1 MINEILAH
9 GAATPDFVELY
20 NHSLVSV
27 DISGCFLSDERNTNK
42 FVIPAG
48 TVLQARGF
56 IAFSETNLGF
66 SLSAAGETVYF
77 LNSNGTRVVD
87 ALRFAPMAQE
97 HSWGRYPDGAPQ
109 FFALGQGGT
118 PGATMICA
126 PRRR

>member
-9 GAATPDFVELY
+9 GDAVADFVELY

-48 TVLQARGF
+48 TVLQPRGF
-56 IAFSETNLGF
+56 VAFSETNLGF
-66 SLSAAGETVYF
+66 SLSAAGETVLLREF
-77 LNSNGTRVVD
+77 EQD
-87 ALRFAPMAQE
+87 ARGRCVCGSRRWPHE

-109 FFALGQGGT
+109 FFALGTGWNAGRNQ
-118 PGATMICA
+118 
-126 PRRR
+126 